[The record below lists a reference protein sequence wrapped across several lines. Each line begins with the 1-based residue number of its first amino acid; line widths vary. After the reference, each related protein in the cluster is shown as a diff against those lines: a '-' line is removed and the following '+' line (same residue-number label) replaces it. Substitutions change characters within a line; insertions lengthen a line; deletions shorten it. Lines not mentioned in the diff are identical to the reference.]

1 VKVAGMTPRSNR
13 RFWLGRVLDIWRV
26 AYGAE
31 TRRCLGSSIIAV
43 PLALRGVLRAGTRRP
58 GQVHA
63 VARALL
69 AVPIGI
75 ASSVLTAV
83 LAFFTLIN
91 VLAYPFRP
99 YLGLPGNG
107 GDIWASRYADSW
119 GGPTLAGAWTVHAGL
134 VLLIVVPVLAWA
146 VRGLTGVQRSL
157 TATGPSQIPAA
168 PASAP
173 AGSPPTPTDSGP
185 IAAAAPAGRRRRRT
199 PAAGT
204 GPTRRRGAAIGAAT
218 ALFVAFSL
226 TAHWAGIGDNLL
238 WTPRDLASTAGLAVT
253 LAPVA
258 GLVLITRTGWW
269 REVGRRSVRPDRRP

>member
-1 VKVAGMTPRSNR
+1 VKVAAMTPRSNR

-26 AYGAE
+26 AYGADS
-31 TRRCLGSSIIAV
+31 RRCLGSSVIAV
-43 PLALRGVLRAGTRRP
+43 PLALRSVARASGRRP
-58 GQVHA
+58 GADRA
-63 VARALL
+63 VARAVL

-83 LAFFTLIN
+83 LAFLTLIN

-146 VRGLTGVQRSL
+146 VRGLTGVQRRL
-157 TATGPSQIPAA
+157 TAIRPSQTPAA
-168 PASAP
+168 PAPAP
-173 AGSPPTPTDSGP
+173 DGPAPVPADSTPT
-185 IAAAAPAGRRRRRT
+185 AAVPVGHRRRRT
-199 PAAGT
+199 PAVST
-204 GPTRRRGAAIGAAT
+204 GPTRRRATTIGAAT

-226 TAHWAGIGDNLL
+226 TAHWSGIGDNLL
-238 WTPRDLASTAGLAVT
+238 WTPRDLASTAALAVT
-253 LAPVA
+253 LAPLA
-258 GLVLITRTGWW
+258 GLALITRTGWW
-269 REVGRRSVRPDRRP
+269 REAGRRAR